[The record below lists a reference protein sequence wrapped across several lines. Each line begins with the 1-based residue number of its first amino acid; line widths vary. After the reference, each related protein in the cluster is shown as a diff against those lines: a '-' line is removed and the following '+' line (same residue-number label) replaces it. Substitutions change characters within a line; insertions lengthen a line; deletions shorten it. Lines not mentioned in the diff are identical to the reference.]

1 MAADVPID
9 AHLSGRVAII
19 AGSTRG
25 IGLNVAYALAGRGV
39 SLVVNG
45 RDARAVDDTVA
56 EIAGGGG
63 YAVGVCGS
71 AGDEGVAERM
81 VTAALDAFGALDIA
95 VNCAGIAEP
104 AGSTILTI
112 TPAEFREQLDA
123 HLMSAF
129 FLTQSAARVFVGQ
142 QSGSIVLTGSA
153 ASLGTFGGSGYPA
166 AKGGV
171 NALALAASG
180 DLMSSGV
187 RVNVVMPG
195 AKSRLSSGPDYVR
208 HIEACMREAY
218 WTTSP
223 ATRRSIRHRRNTLP
237 SSTHS
242 SRAMPPPRSPAR
254 SSRRRGV
261 SSVDTIRTSRRLSP
275 TATIKTRSHTVWRS
289 WPGCSPSECA
299 EKIGMGF
306 APDCGTNPIPTRH
319 LRDQFAE
326 PTSGG
331 SVAVGPCD
339 CGSSCVLRGR
349 RTYTT
354 AARMRRRIP
363 MTPSAIGVQKN
374 VARRV

>member
-39 SLVVNG
+39 SLVING

-56 EIAGGGG
+56 EITGGGG

-71 AGDEGVAERM
+71 AGDEGVAEKM
-81 VTAALDAFGALDIA
+81 VMTALDTFGALDVA

-104 AGSTILTI
+104 PGSTVLTI

-142 QSGSIVLTGSA
+142 RSGSIVLTGSA

-180 DLMSSGV
+180 DLKSSGV

-208 HIEACMREAY
+208 HIESLHARGILDDVTRDAALD
-218 WTTSP
+218 P
-223 ATRRSIRHRRNTLP
+223 A
-237 SSTHS
+237 
-242 SRAMPPPRSPAR
+242 PPEYVAQLYTFLASDAAAEIT
-254 SSRRRGV
+254 GQ
-261 SSVDTIRTSRRLSP
+261 IF
-275 TATIKTRSHTVWRS
+275 TA
-289 WPGCSPSECA
+289 
-299 EKIGMGF
+299 
-306 APDCGTNPIPTRH
+306 
-319 LRDQFAE
+319 
-326 PTSGG
+326 SGG
-331 SVAVGPCD
+331 FIGRYDPHQPTFVAYRDHKDTEPYSLAELAGLL
-339 CGSSCVLRGR
+339 SE
-349 RTYTT
+349 
-354 AARMRRRIP
+354 
-363 MTPSAIGVQKN
+363 
-374 VARRV
+374 

>member
-56 EIAGGGG
+56 EITGGGG

-81 VTAALDAFGALDIA
+81 VTAALDAFGAFDIA

-112 TPAEFREQLDA
+112 TPAEFREQVDA

-142 QSGSIVLTGSA
+142 RSGSIVLTGSA

-180 DLMSSGV
+180 DLKSSGV

-208 HIEACMREAY
+208 RIESLHARGILDDFTRDAALD
-218 WTTSP
+218 P
-223 ATRRSIRHRRNTLP
+223 A
-237 SSTHS
+237 
-242 SRAMPPPRSPAR
+242 PPEYVAQLYTFLASDAAAKIT
-254 SSRRRGV
+254 GQ
-261 SSVDTIRTSRRLSP
+261 IF
-275 TATIKTRSHTVWRS
+275 TA
-289 WPGCSPSECA
+289 
-299 EKIGMGF
+299 
-306 APDCGTNPIPTRH
+306 
-319 LRDQFAE
+319 
-326 PTSGG
+326 SGG
-331 SVAVGPCD
+331 FIGRYDPHQPTFVAYRDHKDTEPYSLAELAGLL
-339 CGSSCVLRGR
+339 SE
-349 RTYTT
+349 
-354 AARMRRRIP
+354 
-363 MTPSAIGVQKN
+363 
-374 VARRV
+374 